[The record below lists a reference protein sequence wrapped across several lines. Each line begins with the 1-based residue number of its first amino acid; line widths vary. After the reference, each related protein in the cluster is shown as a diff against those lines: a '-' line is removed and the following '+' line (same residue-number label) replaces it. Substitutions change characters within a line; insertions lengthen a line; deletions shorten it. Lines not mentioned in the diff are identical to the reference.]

1 MANVSLKP
9 PQEPGTLTRFVQ
21 HYVTLRD
28 KRKALKKAF
37 TIEDAKFKDVMDTIE
52 AYLLRHFNA
61 NPGLENIKT
70 EAGTAYKSER
80 NTASLQDPALF
91 MDYVIKNQR
100 FDLLD
105 RKANTTAVVAHTKEK
120 GEDGEVRGLPPGAKL
135 STMVTVGVH
144 RASGGKDD
152 DE

>member
-1 MANVSLKP
+1 MANVSLK

-21 HYVTLRD
+21 NYVVLRD
-28 KRKALKKAF
+28 KRKALKTLF
-37 TIEDAKFKDVMDTIE
+37 TAEDAKFKDAMDAIE

-80 NTASLQDPALF
+80 KTASLQDPAVF
-91 MDYVIKNQR
+91 MDYVIKNER

-105 RKANTTAVVAHTKEK
+105 RKANTTAVAAFVSET
-120 GEDGEVRGLPPGAKL
+120 GDLPPGAKL
-135 STMVTVGVH
+135 STMVTIGVT
-144 RASGGKDD
+144 RAAGGKDD
-152 DE
+152 D